1 MSSLLINNKY
11 KECAVFAFLVQFIP
25 NHIFNVGR
33 NG

>member
-1 MSSLLINNKY
+1 MSGSLMNYKY

-25 NHIFNVGR
+25 NQTFNVGR